1 MPNHSIK
8 NCLAF
13 FPIRAGPFGA
23 KKSEMGTNYS
33 IADVVEKKSSASVA
47 QIFFQFLVLGLLV
60 LLLINYKGAAGLN
73 RIRQTR
79 AAGALHLA
87 SLKIGADAGNDAT
100 AFSNALAYLK
110 IVWPALVFGVLISA
124 AARTSL
130 SRTPLRRLLE
140 GGTVRNQITGA
151 LAGAPLMLCSCC
163 VAPIFPAVYQRTRKL
178 APALAMTLASPSLN
192 PAALTLSFFLFPW
205 RVAGARLAM
214 ALLLVLAGSLA
225 VAKATGPSV
234 PDLNS
239 EPEGEDVTWRG
250 LLSSYASSLL
260 YVSLRTVPLILA
272 GIWASM
278 WVMRQLPSNLGANA
292 GAHVVAVMIIALFA
306 VLLTLP
312 TLFEIPL
319 ALSIL
324 AVGGPVGGAIAVL
337 FAGPA
342 INLPSL
348 LVIGR
353 YSSWKVAA
361 SLGAMVWA
369 IAIAGGLLLG

>member
-1 MPNHSIK
+1 MATK
-8 NCLAF
+8 
-13 FPIRAGPFGA
+13 
-23 KKSEMGTNYS
+23 YS
-33 IADVVEKKSSASVA
+33 VVDIVEKKSSASVA
-47 QIFFQFLVLGLLV
+47 QIVFQFFVLGLLV

-73 RIRQTR
+73 QIRRTQAT
-79 AAGALHLA
+79 GTLHLA
-87 SLKIGADAGNDAT
+87 NLKIGAHAGDDMT

-130 SRTPLRRLLE
+130 SSTRLRGLL
-140 GGTVRNQITGA
+140 GDGTVRNQITGA

-225 VAKATGPSV
+225 VAKITHPSV

-239 EPEGEDVTWRG
+239 EPEVEDGTWWG
-250 LLSSYASSLL
+250 LLLAYARSLM
-260 YVSLRTVPLILA
+260 YVSLRTVPLILV

-278 WVMRQLPSNLGANA
+278 WFMRQLPSNLGANS
-292 GAHVVAVMIIALFA
+292 GIHVLAVMIIATFA

-324 AVGGPVGGAIAVL
+324 AAGGPVGGAIAVL

-361 SLGAMVWA
+361 SMGAVVWA